1 MISAIVPIKRESQR
15 VEYKNFRE
23 INGKPLFY
31 WILSTLNSSNYID
44 EIIVNIDDEY
54 IEEELTKYFDF
65 LKFVYRPENLKGNE
79 VSMNKI
85 IDSTLDDCKNNSI
98 IQTHTTNPF
107 LKVSTIDNALKEHLN
122 KGRNYFTVSKIQER
136 LYDTYGTPVNHT
148 IDELVQTQDLE
159 PIYIE
164 NSGFYIF
171 TKESFKKS
179 NNRISKD
186 SKMFETK
193 FPENI
198 DIDNESD
205 FKIAE
210 ILLQENL

>member
-1 MISAIVPIKRESQR
+1 MISAIVPIKRDSQR

-31 WILSTLNSSNYID
+31 WILSSLNSSDYID
-44 EIIVNIDDEY
+44 EIIINIDDEY
-54 IEEELTKYFDF
+54 IEEELTRYFDF
-65 LKFVYRPENLKGNE
+65 LKFVYRPDNLKGNE

-85 IDSTLDDCKNNSI
+85 IDSMLDDCKNESI

-107 LKVSTIDNALKEHLN
+107 LKVSTIDSVLKEHLN
-122 KGRNYFTVSKIQER
+122 KGRNYFTVTKIQER
-136 LYDTYGTPVNHT
+136 LYDSYGIPVNH
-148 IDELVQTQDLE
+148 IMDELVQTQDLD

-171 TKESFKKS
+171 TKESFKK
-179 NNRISKD
+179 NKNRISKD

-205 FKIAE
+205 FKVAE
-210 ILLQENL
+210 ILFQENL

>member
-1 MISAIVPIKRESQR
+1 MISAIVPIKRDSQR

-31 WILSTLNSSNYID
+31 WILSSLNSSDYID
-44 EIIVNIDDEY
+44 EIIINIDDKY
-54 IEEELTKYFDF
+54 IEDELTRYFDF
-65 LKFVYRPENLKGNE
+65 LKFVYRPDNLKGNE

-85 IDSTLDDCKNNSI
+85 IDSMLDDCKNDSI

-107 LKVSTIDNALKEHLN
+107 LKVSTIDSVLKEHLN
-122 KGRNYFTVSKIQER
+122 NGRNYFTVTKIQER
-136 LYDTYGTPVNHT
+136 LYDSYGIPVNH
-148 IDELVQTQDLE
+148 IVDELVQTQDLD

-171 TKESFKKS
+171 TKDSFKK
-179 NNRISKD
+179 NKNRISKD

-210 ILLQENL
+210 VLFQENL